1 VLGTECEPR
10 GKAVL
15 KYLFA
20 VCFLIFGLLREGL
33 YVALD
38 VLEVSVLST
47 GIKGVCYHVHVQL
60 FLFGVCVCVCVCV

>member
-1 VLGTECEPR
+1 MLGTECEPR

-47 GIKGVCYHVHVQL
+47 GIKGVCYHAGQH
-60 FLFGVCVCVCVCV
+60 CVRIWPNLYSQGYI